1 MEIYRVCQQY
11 NRGIQKIKI
20 DKVNPDNTFIYKKV
34 TDRCYITK
42 KINNI
47 ENKKDNES
55 CFFLTYEE
63 AKNYLIK
70 LANAD
75 IDRAKKIIEKAE
87 NTIKQL

>member
-11 NRGIQKIKI
+11 NRGIQKIKT
-20 DKVNPDNTFIYKKV
+20 DKINPDGTFLYK
-34 TDRCYITK
+34 TYSNFYRIK

-47 ENKKDNES
+47 ENKNDNES

-70 LANAD
+70 LASAD

>member
-11 NRGIQKIKI
+11 NRGIQKIKT
-20 DKVNPDNTFIYKKV
+20 DKINPDGTFIYKKV
-34 TDRCYITK
+34 TNRFYITK

-47 ENKKDNES
+47 ENKNDNES

-63 AKNYLIK
+63 AKNYLIQ
-70 LANAD
+70 LASAD

-87 NTIKQL
+87 NTIKSL